1 MKQITIR
8 YFAILK
14 DQRGLRD
21 ETIDTG
27 AATAAELYDKLASAY
42 NFTLTRDRLRV
53 AVNDVF
59 ADWQTPIR
67 ANDTIVFIPPVAGG

>member
-8 YFAILK
+8 YFALLK

-21 ETIDTG
+21 EVIETG
-27 AATAAELYDKLASAY
+27 AATAADLYDHLASTHR
-42 NFTLTRDRLRV
+42 FSLGRDRVRV

-59 ADWQTPIR
+59 ADWQTPLCV
-67 ANDTIVFIPPVAGG
+67 NDTVVFIPPVAGG